1 MIRLTCCLGGVPVGA
16 HEAASLWPLCDSVR
30 CAPETTAALRAA
42 LLWRCHFFSHFT
54 ARVLRDS
61 SGILSKPPANQT
73 PLLVVEE
80 ADAVHGHG
88 HAVAPR
94 AGQHRLVLH
103 RAARLDD
110 VLDAELGG
118 DVHVVREGEE
128 RV

>member
-1 MIRLTCCLGGVPVGA
+1 MGA
-16 HEAASLWPLCDSVR
+16 HEAALSWPRCDSVQR
-30 CAPETTAALRAA
+30 APETTAAQRAA
-42 LLWRCHFFSHFT
+42 LLWRCHFFSQLAHGFYE
-54 ARVLRDS
+54 S
-61 SGILSKPPANQT
+61 SGILSNPPANQT

-103 RAARLDD
+103 RAAGLDD

>member
-1 MIRLTCCLGGVPVGA
+1 MAT
-16 HEAASLWPLCDSVR
+16 SDSVQ

-42 LLWRCHFFSHFT
+42 LFVAVPLFF
-54 ARVLRDS
+54 VLLHGFYESS

-103 RAARLDD
+103 RPAGLDD

>member
-1 MIRLTCCLGGVPVGA
+1 MCVP
-16 HEAASLWPLCDSVR
+16 EAQTPQALLFPYSV
-30 CAPETTAALRAA
+30 LRAFLDTFLNHVFKFV
-42 LLWRCHFFSHFT
+42 LLHGFYES
-54 ARVLRDS
+54 S

-103 RAARLDD
+103 RPAGLDD